1 MLNLERWPSL
11 IAATLG
17 PLAVLLV
24 WSVVGQFDGAATVV
38 MFLLVALAVV
48 ASNG

>member
-1 MLNLERWPSL
+1 MLNLERCLSL
-11 IAATLG
+11 VAATLG

-24 WSVVGQFDGAATVV
+24 WSVVGQLDGVATVV